1 MRSADIQS
9 ATARHATGGAPIF
22 TKILPILLTAFAL
35 FAGTAISG
43 AHAENQTRVTSPA
56 PVARSGIPSQ
66 FTQGVLWK
74 ISAPGVK
81 SSYLFGTMHSDDA
94 RIADLPPPVTR
105 AFDASDRF
113 AMEALI
119 DADGLIYMAQ
129 AMFFNDGRTLEQVIG
144 KELFAKSVE
153 AMTTHGVPTVA
164 VEKQK
169 PWAVMM
175 ALSMPRPKTGE
186 FLDLIL
192 EQRAKRLNKPVA
204 GLETIEEQ
212 VAVFND
218 LPLPDQVVLLKETVR
233 SHPQFETEIEK
244 MVIAYLAR
252 DLVGLEK
259 ISGKNSL
266 EDDRVFH
273 TVMDR
278 LFTQRNY
285 RMVERMRPLLKQ
297 GGSFIAV
304 GVAHLTGEHGL
315 LNLVKQAGYRV
326 TPVY

>member
-9 ATARHATGGAPIF
+9 STSRHATGGGPIF
-22 TKILPILLTAFAL
+22 TKILPILLAAFPL
-35 FAGTAISG
+35 FTGTAISSSY
-43 AHAENQTRVTSPA
+43 AEIRSSVTSPT
-56 PVARSGIPSQ
+56 PVARSGIPSK

-81 SSYLFGTMHSDDA
+81 SSYLFGTIHSDDA
-94 RIADLPPPVTR
+94 RITALPQPVTR
-105 AFDASDRF
+105 ALDTSDRF

-119 DADGLIYMAQ
+119 DADGLIFMAQ
-129 AMFFNDGRTLEQVIG
+129 EMFFNDGRTLEQVIG
-144 KELFAKSVE
+144 KELFAKSVA

-175 ALSMPRPKTGE
+175 ALAMPRPKTGE

-192 EQRAKRLNKPVA
+192 EQRAKRLNKPVT

-218 LPLPDQVVLLKETVR
+218 LPLPDQVALLEEAVQAQTELEK
-233 SHPQFETEIEK
+233 EIEK
-244 MVIAYLAR
+244 MIIAYLAR
-252 DLVGLEK
+252 DLAALEK
-259 ISGKNSL
+259 ISEKHSL
-266 EDDRVFH
+266 KDERIFH

-278 LFTQRNY
+278 LFTQRNH
-285 RMVERMRPLLKQ
+285 RMAERIGPMLKQ

-315 LNLVKQAGYRV
+315 LNLAEKAGYRV